1 MCCENKAT
9 KRNYISQSS
18 ALLYD
23 QIKSPRTN
31 SSSIEMPESGYN
43 NSLDCKK
50 CFTYHFNVFISY
62 RNHAT
67 ISKNIKHLIEVWVV
81 KNGFQGRHVTQ
92 NLEIPIN

>member
-43 NSLDCKK
+43 KKNNSEAVVIQCSQ
-50 CFTYHFNVFISY
+50 CNV
-62 RNHAT
+62 
-67 ISKNIKHLIEVWVV
+67 E
-81 KNGFQGRHVTQ
+81 
-92 NLEIPIN
+92 P

>member
-43 NSLDCKK
+43 TQQLPSFWLFLGVSDKLLLGTKLQSC
-50 CFTYHFNVFISY
+50 
-62 RNHAT
+62 
-67 ISKNIKHLIEVWVV
+67 HLQMGKIETCCLCRCTFGAN
-81 KNGFQGRHVTQ
+81 KLF
-92 NLEIPIN
+92 